1 MNDMSTDPE
10 ENILM
15 TDADCLPGK
24 QKFCHSEAVLKQFHF
39 CTPFLMHSE
48 PDFHLCVCHRRADVM
63 GRSFSTLPYKANQ
76 AFQLAPIYSWSVRQ
90 KITVNPEFA
99 GLQIF
104 SLHRKPQKTSE
115 SGEFIFRVTPSTCPV
130 SYSF

>member
-1 MNDMSTDPE
+1 
-10 ENILM
+10 M

-63 GRSFSTLPYKANQ
+63 GRSLQVNEFLQFVVPPLGGDRQFVVPPLGGDRGDYVETSMSNG
-76 AFQLAPIYSWSVRQ
+76 PIRMIS
-90 KITVNPEFA
+90 
-99 GLQIF
+99 
-104 SLHRKPQKTSE
+104 
-115 SGEFIFRVTPSTCPV
+115 PS
-130 SYSF
+130 